1 VWFGSEAACRAY
13 IRRLRWPDGFVCP
26 ACGVMDDPS
35 EMSRGLLLCR
45 HCRRQVSL
53 TAGTIFQD
61 THKPLRLWFLT
72 MWFITSQKNGVS
84 ALGLQRVLGIGS
96 YRTAWTWLHKL
107 RHAMVRPGRDR
118 LCGEVEVDE
127 TYIGAP
133 EEGVCGRQTLRKAIV
148 AIAVEKD
155 GQGFGRVRLRLVGDV
170 SADSLMSF
178 VRSAV
183 EPGSVVQ
190 TDGWA
195 SYNGLKD
202 AGYRHE
208 VTVISGSPDP
218 AHVVMPRVHKVAAL
232 LKRWIMGTLQGGI
245 QHQHLDYYLDE
256 FTFRFN
262 RRRSKSRGL
271 LFYRLAQQAVDVE
284 PVTYRSIVAPD
295 DPGSIDRYPWDYVCE
310 VHTHFAE
317 SCRRA
322 VMGENTL
329 KPLLRLELLALTEV
343 TPRRL
348 IVPDRGMATW
358 KRFIERGGQ
367 FPEDLTSV

>member
-107 RHAMVRPGRDR
+107 RRAMVRPGR

-295 DPGSIDRYPWDYVCE
+295 DPGSIDRYPWGLRVLSAYPL
-310 VHTHFAE
+310 
-317 SCRRA
+317 CR
-322 VMGENTL
+322 
-329 KPLLRLELLALTEV
+329 KC
-343 TPRRL
+343 
-348 IVPDRGMATW
+348 
-358 KRFIERGGQ
+358 
-367 FPEDLTSV
+367 

>member
-1 VWFGSEAACRAY
+1 MLPLGVVCVMADASNPQPGIDYPRTFQEFEAWLGSEAACRAY
-13 IRRLRWPDGFVCP
+13 IRQLRWPDGFVCP
-26 ACGVMDDPS
+26 ACGVMGDPS

-45 HCRRQVSL
+45 HCGRQVSL

-61 THKPLRLWFLT
+61 THKPLHLWFLT

-107 RHAMVRPGRDR
+107 RRAMVRPGRDR
-118 LCGEVEVDE
+118 LRGEVEVDE

-155 GQGFGRVRLRLVGDV
+155 GRGFGRVRLRMVGDV

-183 EPGSVVQ
+183 ESGSVVQ

-195 SYNGLKD
+195 SYSGLKD

-208 VTVISGSPDP
+208 VTVISSNPDP
-218 AHVVMPRVHKVAAL
+218 AHIVMPRVHKVAAL
-232 LKRWIMGTLQGGI
+232 LKRWLMGTLQGGV

-256 FTFRFN
+256 FAFRFN

-284 PVTYRSIVAPD
+284 PVTYRSIVDPD
-295 DPGSIDRYPWDYVCE
+295 DPGSIDRYPW
-310 VHTHFAE
+310 
-317 SCRRA
+317 
-322 VMGENTL
+322 G
-329 KPLLRLELLALTEV
+329 LRV
-343 TPRRL
+343 
-348 IVPDRGMATW
+348 
-358 KRFIERGGQ
+358 
-367 FPEDLTSV
+367 

>member
-1 VWFGSEAACRAY
+1 
-13 IRRLRWPDGFVCP
+13 
-26 ACGVMDDPS
+26 M
-35 EMSRGLLLCR
+35 
-45 HCRRQVSL
+45 
-53 TAGTIFQD
+53 
-61 THKPLRLWFLT
+61 
-72 MWFITSQKNGVS
+72 
-84 ALGLQRVLGIGS
+84 
-96 YRTAWTWLHKL
+96 
-107 RHAMVRPGRDR
+107 
-118 LCGEVEVDE
+118 EVDE
-127 TYIGAP
+127 TDIGAP
-133 EEGVCGRQTLRKAIV
+133 EDGVCGRQTLRKAIV

-295 DPGSIDRYPWDYVCE
+295 DPGSIDRYPW
-310 VHTHFAE
+310 
-317 SCRRA
+317 
-322 VMGENTL
+322 G
-329 KPLLRLELLALTEV
+329 LRV
-343 TPRRL
+343 
-348 IVPDRGMATW
+348 
-358 KRFIERGGQ
+358 
-367 FPEDLTSV
+367 